1 MRAPDGVTFQ
11 NITTDQTF
19 SLIGGKYMV
28 SVVATFGGGIVH
40 FKRLGPD
47 GSTYL
52 PLYQAFTKATSP
64 ALDLE
69 IGDFS
74 IAGTKVFDLPPGTY
88 KIHLVTA
95 TAAYV
100 DVVRIPGD

>member
-1 MRAPDGVTFQ
+1 MRAPDGVNLS

-28 SVVATFGGGIVH
+28 AVVATFGGGVVH

-52 PLYQAFTKATSP
+52 PLYQAFNTTGTEV
-64 ALDLE
+64 DLE
-69 IGDFS
+69 IGDFLV
-74 IAGTKVFDLPPGTY
+74 AGTKVFDLPPGTY

-95 TAAYV
+95 TAAYI